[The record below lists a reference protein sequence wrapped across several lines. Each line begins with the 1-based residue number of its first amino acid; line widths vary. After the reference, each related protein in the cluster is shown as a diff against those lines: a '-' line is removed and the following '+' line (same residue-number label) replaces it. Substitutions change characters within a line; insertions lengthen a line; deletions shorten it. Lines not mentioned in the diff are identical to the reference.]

1 MRKEELKVNLY
12 KDKNER
18 FKELNMKGA
27 FIKRLMENLILGFSF
42 LLLPLLSYTKLPLSQ
57 EKALIGEPLSFL
69 VDEKGYIFL
78 LDRKM
83 RNIKIYTPK
92 GELFKVF
99 GRKGAGPNEFL
110 TPVVFSKKGNL
121 LVIFDLKR
129 EKLFFYELSGNYQ
142 FHYLKEVPFNA
153 LVFSMEILR
162 NGRILFSGHSFSRK
176 NVVSYSVFE
185 FDPDKLTYKF
195 ILPSRIAYQAKDE
208 NTFDREFV
216 EKIRILDPQN
226 FMAECGGEIYFSTAL
241 DLKIFKIKN
250 GKLTKIFGKASA
262 FFIKPRV
269 SKEMLKLVQR
279 REWEKLEEYKR
290 KMSFVKGLSCEG
302 NRVGLVFSS
311 FNEHGKDLYL
321 QIYDSKGNFLMER
334 KLPSLSSK
342 DPNPEV
348 LTFYSNKTLYLLT
361 GTSQNEFYLEK
372 IKLKW

>member
-1 MRKEELKVNLY
+1 MSARNSGLRK
-12 KDKNER
+12 
-18 FKELNMKGA
+18 
-27 FIKRLMENLILGFSF
+27 LIFGISI
-42 LLLPLLSYTKLPLSQ
+42 LLLPLLPYTKIHLSQ

-110 TPVVFSKKGNL
+110 TPVAFSEKGNL

-129 EKLFFYELSGNYQ
+129 KKLFFYELSRNYQ
-142 FHYLKEVPFNA
+142 FHYLKEVSFND
-153 LVFSMEILR
+153 LVFSMKILK
-162 NGRILFSGHSFSRK
+162 NGKILFSGHSFSRK
-176 NVVSYSVFE
+176 NQVSYSVFE

-195 ILPSRIAYQAKDE
+195 ILPSRIAYQTKDE
-208 NTFDREFV
+208 RTFDRKFV
-216 EKIRILDPQN
+216 KKIVILDPQN

-241 DLKIFKIKN
+241 DLKIFKIRN
-250 GKLTKIFGKASA
+250 GKLNKIFGKASA

-279 REWEKLEEYKR
+279 REWEKLEEHKR
-290 KMSFVKGLSCEG
+290 KMSFVKGLFCEG

-311 FNEHGKDLYL
+311 FNGHEKDLYL
-321 QIYDSKGNFLMER
+321 QIYDRKRNFLMER

-361 GTSQNEFYLEK
+361 GTSRNEFYIEK
-372 IKLKW
+372 IKLEW